1 MVLPGDSEWKREALR
16 KALEGGYETVVGV
29 FPTPA
34 SATQALNALHA
45 AGFTGEEVALVAT
58 GTEAADEILSQASA
72 ERTAQGLR
80 RGMVMGGVLGG
91 LIGVGAMAIPGVVPV
106 AIAGWLA
113 ALLEGLFAG
122 AFAGGLIGA
131 LVHHGVPRDVAQRYE
146 EQLTH
151 GNQLV
156 MVLAK
161 QGQQAKQAR
170 RLLVEA
176 GSSDVQGYPYQAR
189 PEQFSGNLT
198 HVMGAPQGAG
208 PAAEAAGPLAERIE
222 PGMVV
227 LGADAEVIGRVK
239 QVGAEDFL
247 VDRELQTDV
256 YVPFAG
262 VRNVLDHEVV
272 LRISRSEV
280 NQFKERTAPGKEHE
294 GWETPKLV

>member
-1 MVLPGDSEWKREALR
+1 MGAVPDGTPVQDWQVLQEALQ
-16 KALEGGYETVVGV
+16 AIQGY
-29 FPTPA
+29 
-34 SATQALNALHA
+34 
-45 AGFTGEEVALVAT
+45 
-58 GTEAADEILSQASA
+58 
-72 ERTAQGLR
+72 
-80 RGMVMGGVLGG
+80 
-91 LIGVGAMAIPGVVPV
+91 
-106 AIAGWLA
+106 
-113 ALLEGLFAG
+113 
-122 AFAGGLIGA
+122 IGA

-161 QGQQAKQAR
+161 QGQQAEQAR

-198 HVMGAPQGAG
+198 HVIGAPQGAG